1 MFLKE
6 ALKMTDNVNKF
17 NAAGAKMGQQ
27 VKMAGWRRGQN
38 LVAVNLKAELQRRGV
53 VYGNDDKAKGL

>member
-6 ALKMTDNVNKF
+6 ALKMTDNVKKF
-17 NAAGAKMGQQ
+17 NAAGAAIEQKSK
-27 VKMAGWRRGQN
+27 VAGWRRGQG

-53 VYGNDDKAKGL
+53 VYGNDEKSM